1 MKLKDLYFKDTE
13 AKIIFGLLEL
23 KDKQQ
28 LDFLGV
34 DCEHFYDRNI
44 AKEWYEKNKVIL
56 ENSKYELKDRALE
69 MLYQLYKTM
78 IA

>member
-1 MKLKDLYFKDTE
+1 MQDLYFKETE
-13 AKIIFGLLEL
+13 SRIVFGLLEL

-34 DCEHFYDRNI
+34 DCEHFYDRKV
-44 AKEWYEKNKVIL
+44 AKEWYEKNKEIL
-56 ENSKYELKDRALE
+56 ENSKNELKDRALE
-69 MLYQLYKTM
+69 MLYQVYQMM

>member
-1 MKLKDLYFKDTE
+1 MEDLYFKNND
-13 AKIIFGLLEL
+13 ARLIFGLLEL

-34 DCEHFYDRNI
+34 DCEHFYDRNV
-44 AKEWYEKNKVIL
+44 AKEWYEKNNAIL
-56 ENSKYELKDRALE
+56 ENSKHELKDRALE
-69 MLYQLYKTM
+69 MLYQMYKTM